1 MRSRLRRLA
10 TVLTALAATA
20 TVLAGN
26 APASAA
32 PLPVPYGSAYPFLD
46 VAVHDWNAAVPGA
59 NDWNCHP
66 SAAHPEP
73 VVLVTSTFLSDGV
86 NWTSLGPYLHNQ
98 GYCVYTFNYG
108 RTPDVPPGLNGLGPI
123 PASAQETADFVDK
136 VLAATGATKIDMVGH
151 SQGGLVARY
160 FINNL
165 GGAAVVEKMVLLSSP
180 YSMGSLAGV
189 NLTQLVESL
198 VPAVVFRAIESSGV
212 VPVGLVQLT
221 DPAFWHELDGTGN
234 GLAPGVTYTE
244 ITSHTDEVGLLGGMP
259 VPAGA
264 TNASTEYIQSYCPT
278 DLSTHF
284 EQPYSPTAVALI
296 GNALDPADA
305 INPPCTIVPITGP

>member
-1 MRSRLRRLA
+1 MVMGRGIRLLA
-10 TVLTALAATA
+10 TTMAVATALL
-20 TVLAGN
+20 VGS
-26 APASAA
+26 APASAG
-32 PLPVPYGSAYPFLD
+32 PLPVPYGSAYPFLE

-66 SAAHPEP
+66 SAEHPEP

-86 NWTSLGPYLHNQ
+86 NWTSLGPYLYNQ

-108 RTPDVPPGLNGLGPI
+108 RTPYVAPGLNGLGPI
-123 PASAQETADFVDK
+123 PDSAQQTADFVHK
-136 VLAATGATKIDMVGH
+136 VLAATGAAKIDMVGH
-151 SQGGLVARY
+151 SQGGIVARY

-165 GGAAVVEKMVLLSSP
+165 GGASVVDKMVLLSSP
-180 YSMGSLAGV
+180 YSMGNLAGV

-198 VPAVVFRAIESSGV
+198 VPPVVFTAIENSGV
-212 VPVGLVQLT
+212 VPAGLVQLT

-244 ITSHTDEVGLLGGMP
+244 VTSYTDEVGLLGGMP

-264 TNASTEYIQSYCPT
+264 TNASTEYLQHYCPT

-296 GNALDPADA
+296 GNALDPAHA
-305 INPPCTIVPITGP
+305 VVPPCTIVPITGP